1 MANQKRQLELY
12 EQIFQAFGPGTSRCQ
27 ISQLAALLFVSER
40 HVQTIIKTMVK
51 EGWVEWRASS
61 GRNKKALLTCLV
73 EPIDAC
79 YTLVREL
86 SDSGSVEQILPIL
99 SFGGRDA
106 GLELQSFLSHAN
118 QAARRAY
125 IPFHRKLEQ
134 LHPHKVLRRT
144 ERFLVSQVCQ
154 RLTYVENDQT
164 ENNQA
169 KNSQVRGDLAYH
181 WQSNEDATVWRFQIR
196 NDVHFH
202 DGSLLLSKDIV
213 RCLQSLT
220 QSEHWRLGYQHIAA
234 VALYSENTVE
244 VRLSETDWHLPR
256 LLSRTEA
263 SIFQISTSGKLNG
276 SGAFSLDVFS
286 ENMLRLSRNKLYLHD
301 VSILNSI
308 ELWVYPEWATSK
320 VCAENKLCLEMPEKT
335 SAVPSEN
342 YSTFLKIQ
350 APSQTNEITPI
361 MTVEDTSECQ
371 RLFISHA
378 SPNDRLVLIEYGNY
392 TKIEGVVLCSIID
405 EGDHLSAWLG
415 FLSRFPFSTLNLDSQ
430 SLERIRTSLSLIRQE
445 PDFSRSLAILD
456 ECRQWLS
463 EVGIVTELKHEA
475 FGLEVSERIQGVQVN
490 GFGWCEL
497 NKLWILDS

>member
-40 HVQTIIKTMVK
+40 HVQTIIKTMVR
-51 EGWVEWRASS
+51 EGWVEWQASS

-86 SDSGSVEQILPIL
+86 SDSGSVEQMLPIL

-154 RLTYVENDQT
+154 RLTYVENNQAGND
-164 ENNQA
+164 QA

-196 NDVHFH
+196 NDVHFY

-234 VALYSENTVE
+234 VDLYSENTVE

-263 SIFQISTSGKLNG
+263 SIFQMSTSGKLNG

-286 ENMLRLSRNKLYLHD
+286 ENMLRLSRNKLYSHH

-371 RLFISHA
+371 RLFTSLA
-378 SPNDRLVLIEYGNY
+378 SPDDRLVLIEYGNY
-392 TKIEGVVLCSIID
+392 TKIEGVVLCSIIN

-430 SLERIRTSLSLIRQE
+430 SLETIRTYLSLIRQQ
-445 PDFSRSLAILD
+445 PDFSRSLAILV

>member
-40 HVQTIIKTMVK
+40 HVQTIIKTMVR
-51 EGWVEWRASS
+51 EGWVEWQASS

-86 SDSGSVEQILPIL
+86 SDAGSVEQMLPIL

-154 RLTYVENDQT
+154 RLTYVEN
-164 ENNQA
+164 N
-169 KNSQVRGDLAYH
+169 QVRGDLAYH

-234 VALYSENTVE
+234 VVLYSENTVE

-256 LLSRTEA
+256 LLSRAEA
-263 SIFQISTSGKLNG
+263 SIFQMSTSGKLNG

-286 ENMLRLSRNKLYLHD
+286 ENMLRLTRNKLYLHD

-350 APSQTNEITPI
+350 APSQTNETTSI

-371 RLFISHA
+371 RLFTSLA
-378 SPNDRLVLIEYGNY
+378 SPDDRLVLIEYGNY
-392 TKIEGVVLCSIID
+392 TKIEGLVLCSIID
-405 EGDHLSAWLG
+405 EGEPLSAWLS

-430 SLERIRTSLSLIRQE
+430 ILETIRTYLSLIRQQ
-445 PDFSRSLAILD
+445 PDFSRSRAILD
-456 ECRQWLS
+456 ECLQWLS